1 MSEIKINTS
10 NITGKIKPMH
20 AVNNGPVYKFGEA
33 QRITNIEAYKA
44 AGIPY
49 ARTHDSSFNST
60 YGGPHTVD
68 INAIFPDFDK
78 DPYDENSY
86 DFVMTDEYLRVI
98 DFAGTKP
105 FYRLGAAIE
114 HGIKKYNTMP
124 PKDFH
129 KWAVICEHIIRHYN
143 EGWANGFHYN
153 IEYWEIWNEPD
164 INADDSDNK
173 LCWGGT
179 AAQFY
184 KLYNITAKH
193 LKSNFP
199 NLKIGGPAVTEV
211 EDGDSI
217 FPWKV
222 DWVDNFLKSIEV
234 KPDFFSWHCYP
245 NDVNYMVSKVR
256 KTRKVLDSYGL
267 QDTESI
273 LDEWNYVKGWCG
285 DEWLYSLRQ
294 EKGIKGAAFIASAMC
309 SCQYEPLDMLMY
321 YDARPCGMNGMF
333 NTDFVCDC
341 LKGYYPF
348 RMFNELYKLKNC
360 VKAESDNVNI
370 KACAA
375 VSEDGENAAVMI
387 SYFDDNDNAPQE
399 KIELDINGLP
409 DLTNVQIYILDE
421 THDMELIR
429 SEKIVGEKLSL
440 DMPLFTTYLIKLSK

>member
-1 MSEIKINTS
+1 M
-10 NITGKIKPMH
+10 
-20 AVNNGPVYKFGEA
+20 
-33 QRITNIEAYKA
+33 
-44 AGIPY
+44 
-49 ARTHDSSFNST
+49 
-60 YGGPHTVD
+60 
-68 INAIFPDFDK
+68 
-78 DPYDENSY
+78 
-86 DFVMTDEYLRVI
+86 
-98 DFAGTKP
+98 
-105 FYRLGAAIE
+105 
-114 HGIKKYNTMP
+114 
-124 PKDFH
+124 
-129 KWAVICEHIIRHYN
+129 
-143 EGWANGFHYN
+143 
-153 IEYWEIWNEPD
+153 
-164 INADDSDNK
+164 
-173 LCWGGT
+173 
-179 AAQFY
+179 
-184 KLYNITAKH
+184 YNITAKH

-387 SYFDDNDNAPQE
+387 SYFDDNDDAPAE
-399 KIELDINGLP
+399 KFSLDVSTFSNSPKAEIYLLDDTRDMERIKTETLDSGKLALDI
-409 DLTNVQIYILDE
+409 
-421 THDMELIR
+421 
-429 SEKIVGEKLSL
+429 
-440 DMPLFTTYLIKLSK
+440 PLFATYLIKLTK